1 MASLDTTDDGG
12 AGEFSARR
20 VAGFLFMVV
29 GMFMAILDIQIV
41 ASSIGDIQAGLSAST
56 EEISWVQTS
65 YLIAEVV
72 MIPMSGWLSRL
83 LSTRYIFV
91 ISAGGFTFMSL
102 LCATATNIETMIVYR
117 ALQGFIGG
125 AMIPSVFSAAY
136 GNVFPPEKRANV
148 SVMIG
153 LVVTLAPTIGPT
165 LGGYITD
172 ALSWHWLFL
181 INVIPG
187 IVVATAVWF
196 LVDLDKPDLSLLNKI
211 DLAGIGLMA
220 LFLGSLEYVL
230 EEGPRNDWLNDGTI
244 WWFSVV
250 CVISG
255 AYFLAHVLTR
265 DDPIVDLKA
274 YRNANFAIGSLL
286 SLFLG
291 VGLYGLTYL
300 YPLFL
305 SEVRGLSASQIGQ
318 IMFVTGI
325 CQFLSAPLAGILS
338 QKMDI
343 RILISIG
350 FGMLA
355 VSNYQMLGI
364 TWEWGFDQL
373 FWPQVVRGVG
383 LMFCIVPVN
392 TLALGTLTP
401 DQLKNASGL
410 YNLMRNLG
418 GALGLAVIN
427 TVLIDRIDFHKDRL
441 RDFFVHG
448 RAATDQALA
457 GLQAHIGQT
466 PGIDAPL
473 ATVKQLYGLMTRDA
487 TVMAFA
493 DCFFVLTICF
503 AAMLLT
509 MPILKKPEVI
519 GGSGGSG
526 GGSGGG
532 H

>member
-1 MASLDTTDDGG
+1 MSSTDATATG
-12 AGEFSARR
+12 AETGEFSPRR

-41 ASSIGDIQAGLSAST
+41 ASSIGAIQAGLSAST
-56 EEISWVQTS
+56 EEISWIQTS
-65 YLIAEVV
+65 YLIAEVI

-83 LSTRYIFV
+83 LSTRYLFV
-91 ISAGGFTFMSL
+91 LSAGGFTLMSI
-102 LCATATNIETMIVYR
+102 LCATATSIEQMIIYR

-125 AMIPSVFSAAY
+125 AMIPLVFSSAY
-136 GNVFPPEKRANV
+136 GNVFPPEKRASV

-165 LGGYITD
+165 LGGYLTD

-187 IVVATAVWF
+187 IAVTAAVW
-196 LVDLDKPDLSLLNKI
+196 LLIDIDEPDFSLLGRI

-220 LFLGSLEYVL
+220 VFLGTLEYVL
-230 EEGPRNDWLNDGTI
+230 EEGPRDNWLEDSTI
-244 WWFSVV
+244 FWLSAACLV
-250 CVISG
+250 SG
-255 AYFLAHVLTR
+255 AYFIAHVMTR
-265 DDPIVDLKA
+265 EDPIVDLKA
-274 YRNANFAIGSLL
+274 YRDPNFAIGSLL

-305 SEVRGLSASQIGQ
+305 SEVRGLSASQIGE

-325 CQFLSAPLAGILS
+325 CQFLSAPLAGMLS
-338 QKMDI
+338 QKIDT
-343 RILISIG
+343 RVLIAFG

-355 VSNYQMLGI
+355 FSNYQLFGI
-364 TWEWGFDQL
+364 TWEWGFGEL
-373 FWPQVVRGVG
+373 FWPQVIRGVG

-392 TLALGTLTP
+392 TLALGTLP
-401 DQLKNASGL
+401 PAELKNASGL

-418 GALGLAVIN
+418 GALGLAAIN
-427 TVLIDRIDFHKDRL
+427 TVLIDRIDFHKARL
-441 RDFFVHG
+441 RESFEPG
-448 RAATDQALA
+448 RATTEQAIA
-457 GLQAHIGQT
+457 GLQSHISQV

-473 ATVKQLYGLMTRDA
+473 ATIKQLYGLMTREA

-493 DCFFVLTICF
+493 DCFVVLAICF
-503 AAMLLT
+503 AAMLLM
-509 MPILKKPEVI
+509 MPVLKKPNPA
-519 GGSGGSG
+519 G
-526 GGSGGG
+526 GGGGG